1 MTAVFLQL
9 RMADVK
15 TARARPNSRR
25 ARAQQTRLRLIDAA
39 HQLFVERGYTG
50 TRMADVAET
59 AGVAVQT
66 VYFRFHTKAEL
77 LQACYESAVLGP
89 ESIPPPRQPWYQ
101 ALLNARSGDV
111 ALRHF
116 AEGSTAIVARVGV
129 LDDVVRSAMHEP
141 DAVAVRAHN
150 EQLRRDGYR
159 DICAHISKKFGLR
172 RPLTVTTATDLL
184 LAFGGTSLYRGLVLD
199 CGWPRSEYVDW
210 LARTLSQQLLP
221 AAA

>member
-1 MTAVFLQL
+1 
-9 RMADVK
+9 MAEVK
-15 TARARPNSRR
+15 SSGTRLGSRR
-25 ARAQQTRLRLIDAA
+25 ARAQQTRLRLIRAA
-39 HQLFVERGYTG
+39 HQLFVERGYGG
-50 TRMADVAET
+50 TRMTDVAET

-89 ESIPPPRQPWYQ
+89 ESLPPPRQPWYQ
-101 ALLNARSGDV
+101 ALLNADTGDI

-116 AEGSTAIVARVGV
+116 AEGNTAIVARVGV
-129 LDDVVRSAMHEP
+129 LDDVVRSAVHEP

-159 DICAHISKKFGLR
+159 DICAHLAEKFGLR
-172 RPLTVTTATDLL
+172 PPLTVITATDLL
-184 LAFGGTSLYRGLVLD
+184 LAFGGTSLYRALVLD
-199 CGWPRSEYVDW
+199 CGWTQSQYVDW

-221 AAA
+221 AVA